1 MAADPRVLF
10 AAERTLMAWIRTGI
24 TTAGLGFVV
33 AKFGLFL
40 SMVHQNPQVLEDARV
55 SLFIGLGLVLSG
67 ARMNLFG
74 AARYKAVLESIAQ
87 EDVPPHYRPGA
98 TLIVAYAVVLL
109 AAILAVYLIAS

>member
-1 MAADPRVLF
+1 MTADPRVLF

-40 SMVHQNPQVLEDARV
+40 SMVHQNARLLDDSRL

-67 ARMNLFG
+67 LAMNLFG
-74 AARYKAVLESIAQ
+74 AARYRAVLRSIAAA
-87 EDVPPHYRPGA
+87 DVPPHYRPGA
-98 TLIVAYAVVLL
+98 TLVVAYAVAVL
-109 AAILAVYLIAS
+109 AAILAVYLVST